1 MADHILDN
9 PIWNSLVTDHSQF
22 SAGGDLAKR
31 YPAEI
36 GPFIAVPQISP
47 EAFAEAAILV
57 KPGERL
63 YFVGLDEPFPTDLA
77 VEHHEPITQMVAGKR
92 ASIAQIDEEVT
103 VLAETDVPDMLE
115 LIELTFPGYFR
126 AETHKLG
133 KYLGIRDNGKLV
145 AMAGERMSMTGY
157 REVSAVC
164 THPDHR
170 GRGYAN
176 HLMAVLMN
184 KMFDEGVTPFLHV
197 DVDNAKAKRVYGK
210 LGFVERRDLP
220 LKAVSL

>member
-1 MADHILDN
+1 MTSHVLDD

-22 SAGGDLAKR
+22 SIGGVLAKR

-36 GPFIAVPQISP
+36 GPFVSVCEMSR
-47 EAFAEAAILV
+47 EAFDELGRLLR
-57 KPGERL
+57 PDERL
-63 YFVGLDEPFPTDLA
+63 YLVGREEPFPTDLK
-77 VEHHEPITQMVAGKR
+77 VEHHEPITQMVAAGRVPIKNVGKEP
-92 ASIAQIDEEVT
+92 S
-103 VLAETDVPDMLE
+103 VLTEADIPEMLE

-126 AETHKLG
+126 AETRKLG
-133 KYLGIRDNGKLV
+133 RYIGIHDNDKLV
-145 AMAGERMSMTGY
+145 AMAGERMSMTGF

-176 HLMAVLMN
+176 YLMAVLMD
-184 KMFDEGVTPFLHV
+184 KMYDESITPFLHV
-197 DVDNAKAKRVYGK
+197 DIDNAKAKRVYER
-210 LGFVERRDLP
+210 LGFRERRDMP